1 MNPRQ
6 IPLDIELGAF
16 GRVIYRSARRG
27 GLLRANDTAL
37 WPATR
42 ITVVLIF

>member
-6 IPLDIELGAF
+6 TPLDIELGAF
-16 GRVIYRSARRG
+16 GRVLYRGTRRR

-37 WPATR
+37 WPATQ